1 MSPLPSMLEPA
12 AILAGLVALPLDYR
26 FLPTVNATLNASAA
40 LLLIA
45 GYRAIRRRDVE
56 THRRFMLA
64 AFAVS
69 TAFLASYVLYHV
81 TRQIHE
87 GIGHTRFAG
96 SAAIRPVYFGLL
108 ISHLIL
114 AIVNLPLVIV
124 TLVAAL
130 RGRYARHRRI
140 ARWTWPIWLYVSA
153 TGVLVYLLLYH
164 LT

>member
-12 AILAGLVALPLDYR
+12 AILAGLVALPFDYR

-81 TRQIHE
+81 TRQMHE

-96 SAAIRPVYFGLL
+96 PAAIRPVYFGLL